1 MGGAGLVGGAGLM
14 GGAGLVGGAG
24 LARLPLLLARRNGS
38 HNETPHAPCSLST
51 GLAPTYFF
59 L

>member
-38 HNETPHAPCSLST
+38 HN
-51 GLAPTYFF
+51 
-59 L
+59 